1 MAKPKSKPS
10 VSSQP
15 PAQQVGRAEPFRITW
30 KQLGVGSL
38 ACLLAGGAWL
48 YVGRPYLL
56 VHQARELIENDPA
69 QAAALLDEALDGT
82 LLSNPEN
89 ELLWSRALLRSG
101 RWDEALGCFSQI
113 SKPQEL
119 DGSALL
125 ELADDAAARNV
136 SLLTVM
142 ALEAIPRDTPARTGA
157 IQRLVEIRKREGDT
171 EAIEKLASEWALRDP
186 DQPDPWQL
194 LAAIHEQQMLLSEAV
209 QDYRKWVDR
218 EKTPER
224 RMEGLRSL
232 VRTLIALGERDEARV
247 RLTELSKTSPRPQLV
262 DQLYD
267 AQLKRL
273 EGDIEGAWAGINEV
287 LRVEPSHLTALEL
300 RGTLAMDR
308 ADPARAVEDFERV
321 LRVQPWNQQTQ
332 YKISQCLTR
341 LGRSAEALPHLEESK
356 RLLKFSNRIL
366 ELIGK
371 QNLTT
376 EETDELVNAFEQT
389 GLKTAAERWRQFRR
403 P

>member
-10 VSSQP
+10 ASGQTV
-15 PAQQVGRAEPFRITW
+15 VGRSEPFRITW
-30 KQLGVGSL
+30 KQLGIGSL
-38 ACLLAGGAWL
+38 VCLLAGGSWWYL
-48 YVGRPYLL
+48 GRPYLL
-56 VHQARELIENDPA
+56 VRQARELVENDPA
-69 QAAALLDEALDGT
+69 QAASLLDEALDGSF
-82 LLSNPEN
+82 LSNPEN

-113 SKPQEL
+113 AKTQEL
-119 DGSALL
+119 DGSELL
-125 ELADDAAARNV
+125 ALADDAAARNV

-142 ALEAIPRDTPARTGA
+142 ALEAIPQDSPARIDA
-157 IQRLVEIRKREGDT
+157 IPRLVEIRKREGDT
-171 EAIEKLASEWALRDP
+171 EAIEKLANELALRDP
-186 DQPDPWQL
+186 DQPDPWRWM
-194 LAAIHEQQMLLSEAV
+194 AAIHEQQMSLSEAV

-224 RMEGLRSL
+224 RGEGLRSL
-232 VRTLIALGERDEARV
+232 VRTLIALGERDEART
-247 RLTELSKTSPRPQLV
+247 RLTELSRISPKPQLV

-273 EGDIEGAWAGINEV
+273 EGDIERAWSGVNDV

-308 ADPARAVEDFERV
+308 ADPGSAVEDFEKV
-321 LRVQPWNQQTQ
+321 LRVQPWNQQAQ

-341 LGRSAEALPHLEESK
+341 LGRTPEALPHLEESR

-371 QNLTT
+371 ENLTT

-389 GLKTAAERWRQFRR
+389 GLKTAAERWRQSRR

>member
-1 MAKPKSKPS
+1 MAKQKSKPS

-15 PAQQVGRAEPFRITW
+15 SARQAGRAEPFRITW
-30 KQLGVGSL
+30 KQLGIGALV
-38 ACLLAGGAWL
+38 CLLAGGTWWYL
-48 YVGRPYLL
+48 GRPYLL
-56 VHQARELIENDPA
+56 VRHARKLIESDPV
-69 QAAALLDEALDGT
+69 QAAALLDEALDGS
-82 LLSNPEN
+82 LLSNPKN
-89 ELLWSRALLRSG
+89 QLLWSRALLRSG

-113 SKPQEL
+113 TKPQEL

-142 ALEAIPRDTPARTGA
+142 ALEAIPQDTPARTSA

-171 EAIEKLASEWALRDP
+171 ESIEKLASEWALQDP
-186 DQPDPWQL
+186 DHPDPWRL
-194 LAAIHEQQMLLSEAV
+194 MAAIHEQRMSLSEAV

-224 RMEGLRSL
+224 RVEGLRSL
-232 VRTLIALGERDEARV
+232 VRTLIALGERDEART
-247 RLTELSKTSPRPQLV
+247 RLTELSKISSSPQLI

-273 EGDIEGAWAGINEV
+273 EGDIEGAWSGVNQV

-308 ADPARAVEDFERV
+308 ADPGSAVEDFEKV
-321 LRVQPWNQQTQ
+321 LRVQPWSQQAQ

-341 LGRSAEALPHLEESK
+341 LGRTAEALPHLEESR

-371 QNLTT
+371 ENLTN

-389 GLKTAAERWRQFRR
+389 GLKTAAERWRQVRR